1 MADADSGIR
10 KAKEKKPDLIVLDL
24 KLPGQDGI
32 EVYKILKSNPSTQTI
47 PVLFLTAMAGSGG
60 MTGRSIELLASFKHG
75 VHLEGK
81 YAVMGKP
88 YDPKGLIAAI
98 RGLLYMASQ
107 LIVHNLLTD
116 SLPHDHTS
124 NWDSTAVM
132 TSFSAGK

>member
-1 MADADSGIR
+1 MEKILLIEDEPDARTLLARRLAAHQFEVIGVADADSGIR
-10 KAKEKKPDLIVLDL
+10 KAKEEKPDLIVLDL

-32 EVYKILKSNPSTQTI
+32 EVYKILKSDPSTQTI

-88 YDPKGLIAAI
+88 YDPKDLIAAI
-98 RGLLYMASQ
+98 RGLLE
-107 LIVHNLLTD
+107 
-116 SLPHDHTS
+116 
-124 NWDSTAVM
+124 
-132 TSFSAGK
+132 